1 MELAFESVRFFK
13 EVLLFFHLKKNS
25 LSTKCLK
32 ILFRNLLVEDVY
44 FFCFNITGFPLE
56 NLLIATSQKIGQIEK
71 GGQGGG
77 GRQGHLQIMKFW
89 TFL

>member
-32 ILFRNLLVEDVY
+32 LLFRNLLVEDVY
-44 FFCFNITGFPLE
+44 LFGFNITGFPQE
-56 NLLIATSQKIGQIEK
+56 NLLIG
-71 GGQGGG
+71 GCGQGGG